1 MARDED
7 WGGAVTRWGS
17 WLYHMGMLQDLMG
30 RGFACLGGLL
40 AWAGDELARSGRW
53 LARSGV
59 SLTRVGG
66 WLALLGGEFA
76 RSGGRLARVGAG
88 VDENQSFLKSRW
100 KKFFFFGALAAG
112 SNASGSALV
121 TGISVGMF

>member
-1 MARDED
+1 MVGEED
-7 WGGAVTRWGS
+7 LGGAFTRWGS
-17 WLYHMGMLQDLMG
+17 WLYRRGMQQGLMG
-30 RGFACLGGLL
+30 RGFACLGGEL
-40 AWAGDELARSGRW
+40 AWAGACRACCGGWSALSGGSLTPTGGELAR
-53 LARSGV
+53 
-59 SLTRVGG
+59 
-66 WLALLGGEFA
+66 F
-76 RSGGRLARVGAG
+76 GGRLARVGAG